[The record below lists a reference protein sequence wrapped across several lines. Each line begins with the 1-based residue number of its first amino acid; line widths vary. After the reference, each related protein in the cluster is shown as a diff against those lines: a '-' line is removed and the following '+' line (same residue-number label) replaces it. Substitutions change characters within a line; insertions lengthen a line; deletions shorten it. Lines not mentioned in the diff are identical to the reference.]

1 MTTPVEEDSQP
12 PASTV
17 RCAGIF
23 YGIALAVFVVD
34 QVSKGAVTSFIHP
47 GQSVEVLGPLMS
59 FHLRFN
65 TGATWGMFSGATL
78 WLTII
83 TGVMVAALLISGL
96 FCARFDRLMRIALPI
111 LTGGAAGNFADRV
124 RIGAVVDFI
133 DFHIWPVFNL
143 ADTAVVISAALICYY
158 LIATEIKNEP
168 QDDAP

>member
-1 MTTPVEEDSQP
+1 MTMPVEEDSQP
-12 PASTV
+12 AVNTV

-23 YGIALAVFVVD
+23 YGIALAVFILD
-34 QVSKGAVTSFIHP
+34 QISKGVVTSFLHP
-47 GQSVEVLGPLMS
+47 GQAVEILGPVMS

-65 TGATWGMFSGATL
+65 TGATWGMLSGATL

-83 TGVMVAALLISGL
+83 TGVMVAVLLISGL
-96 FCARFDRLMRIALPI
+96 FCARFDRLLRIALPV

-143 ADTAVVISAALICYY
+143 ADTAVVISAAMICYY
-158 LIATEIKNEP
+158 LIAAELNREP
-168 QDDAP
+168 QDDTP